1 MASLS
6 SRRSVVTFLATLPFG
21 LGLIP
26 RRVTASALPTAEPQ
40 PHMRAALA
48 SLRAAKEHLEKATPD
63 KGGHRASAIVHVDQ
77 AIKETEA
84 GIQFDNR
91 H

>member
-1 MASLS
+1 MSSLA
-6 SRRSVVTFLATLPFG
+6 SRRSVLALLAAFPFG
-21 LGLIP
+21 LAVTS
-26 RRVTASALPTAEPQ
+26 RRAAAAAAAAEPQ

-48 SLRAAKEHLEKATPD
+48 SLRAAREHLDKAAPD
-63 KGGHRASAIVHVDQ
+63 KGGHRASAIVHVDE

-84 GIQFDNR
+84 GIAFDNR

>member
-1 MASLS
+1 MSSPA
-6 SRRSVVTFLATLPFG
+6 SRRSVLALLAALPFG
-21 LGLIP
+21 LAVTS
-26 RRVTASALPTAEPQ
+26 RRAAAAAEPQ

-48 SLRAAKEHLEKATPD
+48 SLRAAREHLDKATPD
-63 KGGHRASAIVHVDQ
+63 KGGHRASAIVHVDE

-84 GIQFDNR
+84 GIAFDNR